1 MSTKTR
7 HRMSVGNDNADR
19 ECLREIIKRKINEMI
34 LNLVYVEQDMMNDL
48 CSTRYDKKIEAHML
62 LIREIGQKYIE
73 VIESLFNDHDKV
85 TKSNKFYCEMDQT
98 TNDCKPESCVIEND
112 IAIKEEK
119 DENDDVR
126 SNADID
132 ESIPQVCIK
141 QEENLPNNDEPT
153 EHPYQSVNIRNTVY
167 VSGRSLKCIQCDKM
181 FWFYPDFEAH
191 MAICHNEHKPYHC
204 MECDKQFETRIPLI
218 RHIER
223 NHIKKGKYK
232 CDHDDCNKSFYH
244 KSELNKHGLVHKE
257 ERTFHCDQCGKCF
270 KQKGGLREHTRSVH
284 DKEKRYQCDVCSKEF
299 YNKGHWIVHKRIHS
313 GEKPYKCSIC
323 DKAFTQSY
331 TLTEHNRIH

>member
-34 LNLVYVEQDMMNDL
+34 LNLIHVEQDMMNDL

-132 ESIPQVCIK
+132 ESTPQICIK
-141 QEENLPNNDEPT
+141 QEENLPNNDEQT

-167 VSGRSLKCIQCDKM
+167 VSGRTLKCTDCDKM
-181 FWFYPDFEAH
+181 FWFYIDYETH
-191 MAICHNEHKPYHC
+191 MAIAHQEDKPYHC
-204 MECDKQFETRIPLI
+204 NCMECDQQFETRQPLI
-218 RHIER
+218 GHIER
-223 NHIKKGKYK
+223 MHIKKGKYK
-232 CDHDDCNKSFYH
+232 CDDCGKSFYT
-244 KSELNKHGLVHKE
+244 KSKLKNHCLIHKE
-257 ERTFHCDQCGKCF
+257 ERT
-270 KQKGGLREHTRSVH
+270 
-284 DKEKRYQCDVCSKEF
+284 
-299 YNKGHWIVHKRIHS
+299 
-313 GEKPYKCSIC
+313 
-323 DKAFTQSY
+323 
-331 TLTEHNRIH
+331 